1 MPDQPSHTLE
11 RIAPGIHTPAGFTRA
26 TGEIRRL
33 MAELEAVGL
42 SPAALSS
49 ALLTET
55 MPRLVA
61 VHGSERCAELLGSL
75 ALGLRLDEVAAEPAP
90 RRWVS

>member
-1 MPDQPSHTLE
+1 MSDQPHHILE
-11 RIAPGIHTPAGFTRA
+11 QIAPGIRSPAGFTRA

-42 SPAALSS
+42 SPAAPSS
-49 ALLTET
+49 ALLTEA

-61 VHGSERCAELLGSL
+61 VHGTSRCTELLGSL
-75 ALGLRLDEVAAEPAP
+75 ALGLRLDEAAAAP
-90 RRWVS
+90 VPHRWVS

>member
-1 MPDQPSHTLE
+1 MPDQPHHTLE
-11 RIAPGIHTPAGFTRA
+11 QIAPGLHTPAGFTRA
-26 TGEIRRL
+26 THEIRRL

-61 VHGSERCAELLGSL
+61 VHGSSRCAELLGSL
-75 ALGLRLDEVAAEPAP
+75 ALGLRLDDIAAGPASP
-90 RRWVS
+90 RWVS

>member
-1 MPDQPSHTLE
+1 MPDHPHHTLE
-11 RIAPGIHTPAGFTRA
+11 QIAPGIHSPAGFTRA

-49 ALLTET
+49 ALLTEA

-61 VHGSERCAELLGSL
+61 VHGTSRCAELLGSL
-75 ALGLRLDEVAAEPAP
+75 ALGLRLDEAAAAP
-90 RRWVS
+90 VPHRWVS

>member
-1 MPDQPSHTLE
+1 MPDQPSSTFE
-11 RIAPGIHTPAGFTRA
+11 QIAPGIHTPAGFTRA

-33 MAELEAVGL
+33 LAEFEAVGL

-49 ALLTET
+49 ALLTEA

-61 VHGSERCAELLGSL
+61 VHGSARCAELLGSL
-75 ALGLRLDEVAAEPAP
+75 ALGLRLDEIAAAPAR

>member
-1 MPDQPSHTLE
+1 MPDQPSSTLE
-11 RIAPGIHTPAGFTRA
+11 HVAPGIHSPAGFTRA

-33 MAELEAVGL
+33 MAELETVGL

-49 ALLTET
+49 ALLTEA

-61 VHGSERCAELLGSL
+61 VHGTSRCAELLGSL
-75 ALGLRLDEVAAEPAP
+75 ALGLRLDEAAAAPAP
-90 RRWVS
+90 HRWVS